1 MGLVSSLPAQPP
13 RRRMTKQDRR
23 AQLLERAQAM
33 FASHGFHHITMD
45 EIAVAAQVSKP
56 VLYRHFP
63 SKRDLYLATIDDRK
77 CALLRAVDD
86 ALDQSDIFN
95 SPTAAPDLRHH
106 RHDGAHDTSNT
117 IGLATVRAIMRA
129 YVEFAEQSGAV
140 PPFSSNLT
148 SPVMTISGKKFRN
161 RQSLSPTVLPLDSP
175 ISQSS
180 ATTKPSPSHGV
191 RPRWPVTQQSMF
203 CITQQPHS
211 TGRSTSTCL
220 HVSPGMASQECYAVR
235 ERLPRRQSR
244 RSHPLK
250 MAKTVGAHQQ
260 EATH

>member
-117 IGLATVRAIMRA
+117 IGLATVRAIMHA
-129 YVEFAEQSGAV
+129 YVEFAEQSGGSATLLFESDVTRDDHIREKIQEPSELVAHRVATRLTHITELSDHEAV
-140 PPFSSNLT
+140 TIARCATALARHAAVDVLHHTAAALNQEEHIDLLARFAWYG
-148 SPVMTISGKKFRN
+148 ISGMLRREGKASA
-161 RQSLSPTVLPLDSP
+161 QTVAAIAPT
-175 ISQSS
+175 
-180 ATTKPSPSHGV
+180 
-191 RPRWPVTQQSMF
+191 
-203 CITQQPHS
+203 
-211 TGRSTSTCL
+211 
-220 HVSPGMASQECYAVR
+220 
-235 ERLPRRQSR
+235 
-244 RSHPLK
+244 
-250 MAKTVGAHQQ
+250 
-260 EATH
+260 

>member
-148 SPVMTISGKKFRN
+148 SPVMTISGKN
-161 RQSLSPTVLPLDSP
+161 SGTVRACRPPCCHSTHP
-175 ISQSS
+175 YHRAQ
-180 ATTKPSPSHGV
+180 
-191 RPRWPVTQQSMF
+191 RPRSRHHRTVCDRVGPSRSSRCSASHSSRTQ
-203 CITQQPHS
+203 
-211 TGRSTSTCL
+211 
-220 HVSPGMASQECYAVR
+220 PG
-235 ERLPRRQSR
+235 
-244 RSHPLK
+244 
-250 MAKTVGAHQQ
+250 GAHRP
-260 EATH
+260 ACTFRLVWHLRNVTP